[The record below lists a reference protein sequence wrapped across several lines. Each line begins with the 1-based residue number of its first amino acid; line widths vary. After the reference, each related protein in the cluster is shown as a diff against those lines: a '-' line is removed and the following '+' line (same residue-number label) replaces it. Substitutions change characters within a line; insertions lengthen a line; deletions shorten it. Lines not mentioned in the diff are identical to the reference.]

1 MKKVILTTTAAILI
15 ALGSF
20 GQNKELNQSYIFKSY
35 EEYQQNKPSV
45 ILDHEKG
52 DKIKYAFPA
61 GLQTRL
67 KIKTNN
73 SVTICKPGDIW
84 GYEKQGILYRQFADY
99 KQKELGWE
107 FKCYFRVVQQKDIV
121 IYAVRHTEAG
131 SYRGA
136 RNYTSYYYSL
146 DLNSE
151 IKKINDKNL
160 QSDFKDK
167 PELRNVLNEY
177 RSR

>member
-1 MKKVILTTTAAILI
+1 MKKVILTTVAIII

-20 GQNKELNQSYIFKSY
+20 GQNKELNKSYIFKTY

-45 ILDHEKG
+45 TLDHEKG
-52 DKIKYAFPA
+52 DKLKYSFPA

-67 KIKTNN
+67 KTK
-73 SVTICKPGDIW
+73 SDDVVTIYKPGDIW
-84 GYEKQGILYRQFADY
+84 GYDKKGVLYRQFANY

-121 IYAVRHTEAG
+121 IYAVKHTEAG

-151 IKKINDKNL
+151 IKKINEKNL

-167 PELRNVLNEY
+167 PELRNLLNEY
-177 RSR
+177 QSR